1 MRLSMAVSIRGS
13 RCVEIQMQ
21 SDTKERRA
29 FLEAV
34 RRSSFEIVSEG
45 DDRIV
50 LLRSSDARFS
60 KLTLGYSLCGQ
71 FPENDNLVVINAMF
85 LDLEDPFGIKTL
97 VEPLDHG
104 ATFDVI
110 EHVSIRALP
119 SLDLLRRERFFKQVS
134 IHWFSFLGL
143 IVGINK

>member
-29 FLEAV
+29 FLQAV
-34 RRSSFEIVSEG
+34 RRTGFEIVSEG

-50 LLRSSDARFS
+50 LLRPSDARFS
-60 KLTLGYSLCGQ
+60 KLTLRYSLCGQ
-71 FPENDNLVVINAMF
+71 FSEYNNLVVINAMF

-97 VEPLDHG
+97 VEPLNHG

-119 SLDLLRRERFFKQVS
+119 SLDLLRRKRFFKQVS
-134 IHWFSFLGL
+134 IHGFSFLG
-143 IVGINK
+143 IGCGH

>member
-1 MRLSMAVSIRGS
+1 MRLSVAASVGCT

-21 SDTKERRA
+21 SDAKERRA
-29 FLEAV
+29 FLQAV
-34 RRSSFEIVSEG
+34 RRSGFEIVSEG

-50 LLRSSDARFS
+50 LLRSGDARFS
-60 KLTLGYSLCGQ
+60 ELTLRYSLCGQ
-71 FPENDNLVVINAMF
+71 FAENDTLVVINAMF

-119 SLDLLRRERFFKQVS
+119 SLDLLWRERFFKQVS
-134 IHWFSFLGL
+134 IHGSSFWVSLRTY
-143 IVGINK
+143 I